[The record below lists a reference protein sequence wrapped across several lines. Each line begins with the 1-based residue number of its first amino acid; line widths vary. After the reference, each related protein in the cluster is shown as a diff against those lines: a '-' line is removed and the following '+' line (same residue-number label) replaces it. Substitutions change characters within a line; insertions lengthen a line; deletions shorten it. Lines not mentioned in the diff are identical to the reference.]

1 MSLETIK
8 YQIKEELIE
17 NNKMEIDEE
26 NKDKTENNI
35 LNIPTEGRE
44 LTKEKNSVIIE
55 NLQNKIQNLDIS
67 QEKIEKTSLFIL
79 TEIYSH
85 PQLLDNIILMIKEK
99 IIHYNG
105 NSIEFLYL
113 ISEILNRFKSDSNIK
128 PININLI
135 DCFYNE
141 LINIIPFMS
150 KTLNTKLNQEL
161 NKLFVI
167 WEKLKIFSKE
177 QIEVLKF
184 HKTLSL
190 EPELNGTKQEND
202 ILFNLINNNIY
213 SLDNYLCE
221 YSKEIDALEGTD
233 EDNKNKHRKN
243 ILKMTKDIISE
254 QMKVYLNHIKYLK
267 HLDSMLDKISTFKN
281 YNKVL
286 ENNKI

>member
-1 MSLETIK
+1 
-8 YQIKEELIE
+8 
-17 NNKMEIDEE
+17 
-26 NKDKTENNI
+26 
-35 LNIPTEGRE
+35 
-44 LTKEKNSVIIE
+44 
-55 NLQNKIQNLDIS
+55 
-67 QEKIEKTSLFIL
+67 
-79 TEIYSH
+79 
-85 PQLLDNIILMIKEK
+85 
-99 IIHYNG
+99 
-105 NSIEFLYL
+105 
-113 ISEILNRFKSDSNIK
+113 
-128 PININLI
+128 
-135 DCFYNE
+135 
-141 LINIIPFMS
+141 MS

-167 WEKLKIFSKE
+167 WEKLKIFSKK
-177 QIEVLKF
+177 QIKVLKF